1 MSVNKSNQEAVK
13 TREQQ
18 KKERSKEET
27 PRNRRIRVR
36 LIPIWLRII
45 IIAVLIFLSVIAGAA
60 VGYGVLGSGNVKDI
74 FAKSTWTHITDLVEK
89 E

>member
-1 MSVNKSNQEAVK
+1 MSVNNSNQEAVK

-18 KKERSKEET
+18 KKERSKEEA
-27 PRNRRIRVR
+27 PRKGRIRVR

-45 IIAVLIFLSVIAGAA
+45 IVALLIFLSVMAGAA
-60 VGYGVLGSGNVKDI
+60 VGYGVLGNGEVKDI
-74 FAKSTWTHITDLVEK
+74 FTKSTWTHIMELVEK